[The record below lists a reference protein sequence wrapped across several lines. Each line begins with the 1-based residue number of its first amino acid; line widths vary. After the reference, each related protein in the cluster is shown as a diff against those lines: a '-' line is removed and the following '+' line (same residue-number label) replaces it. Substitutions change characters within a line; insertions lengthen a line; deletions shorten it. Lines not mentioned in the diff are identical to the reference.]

1 MASTYRQVGYGSTG
15 SAVSQLQTVLNQ
27 HGYDLAVDGI
37 FGEKTQ
43 AAVRDYQKKNNL
55 KLDGIA
61 GKETWGSLM
70 AVPDSSGSSNGSGA
84 GTAFGGGP
92 ASGSGGSVSSG
103 SAATGRVSAATA
115 AALKRLEQG
124 YAPSDEASEARSR
137 LDSLSAGKPG
147 DYASRFTQQ
156 LEELYQEISSR
167 PGFAYDPAA
176 DPAYQSYARQYARQ
190 GSAAMR
196 DTLGQAAHLT
206 GGYGSSYAQS
216 AAQQAYH
223 SYLQKLS
230 DVLPQLQS
238 AAYSRY
244 RDAGDALLDRYKL
257 LQGQEAEEY
266 DHWQDQ
272 VAAWQK
278 EVSQAQSRYDQI
290 SSRDLKNYQLLLNYY
305 ADKAAAEQKG
315 MRFAAETTEAVSSTG
330 NTASLSSTAADS
342 LERIMNR
349 YLKQGKT
356 QQADTLLKQYKNRMT
371 PAQKSRFET
380 LFAAKRRTVD

>member
-1 MASTYRQVGYGSTG
+1 
-15 SAVSQLQTVLNQ
+15 
-27 HGYDLAVDGI
+27 
-37 FGEKTQ
+37 
-43 AAVRDYQKKNNL
+43 
-55 KLDGIA
+55 
-61 GKETWGSLM
+61 
-70 AVPDSSGSSNGSGA
+70 
-84 GTAFGGGP
+84 
-92 ASGSGGSVSSG
+92 
-103 SAATGRVSAATA
+103 
-115 AALKRLEQG
+115 
-124 YAPSDEASEARSR
+124 
-137 LDSLSAGKPG
+137 
-147 DYASRFTQQ
+147 
-156 LEELYQEISSR
+156 
-167 PGFAYDPAA
+167 
-176 DPAYQSYARQYARQ
+176 
-190 GSAAMR
+190 MR

-356 QQADTLLKQYKNRMT
+356 QQADILLKQYKSRMT

>member
-70 AVPDSSGSSNGSGA
+70 AVPDSSGNSMGSGA
-84 GTAFGGGP
+84 DAAFSGGR

-103 SAATGRVSAATA
+103 STATGRVSAATA

-124 YAPSDEASEARSR
+124 YAPSDEANEARSR

-167 PGFAYDPAA
+167 PGFTYDPAA
-176 DPAYQSYARQYARQ
+176 DPAY
-190 GSAAMR
+190 
-196 DTLGQAAHLT
+196 
-206 GGYGSSYAQS
+206 
-216 AAQQAYH
+216 
-223 SYLQKLS
+223 
-230 DVLPQLQS
+230 
-238 AAYSRY
+238 
-244 RDAGDALLDRYKL
+244 
-257 LQGQEAEEY
+257 
-266 DHWQDQ
+266 
-272 VAAWQK
+272 
-278 EVSQAQSRYDQI
+278 
-290 SSRDLKNYQLLLNYY
+290 
-305 ADKAAAEQKG
+305 
-315 MRFAAETTEAVSSTG
+315 
-330 NTASLSSTAADS
+330 
-342 LERIMNR
+342 
-349 YLKQGKT
+349 
-356 QQADTLLKQYKNRMT
+356 
-371 PAQKSRFET
+371 
-380 LFAAKRRTVD
+380 